1 MTSDFPG
8 QATKNEISS
17 RIKDLV
23 DQDPM
28 MVATMLA
35 LNSLEILATEFP
47 AKLDSKAIALIKNN
61 YPHATDTLM
70 AERSLDEKGQL
81 YAIGI
86 AANMARITVDYSP
99 LSNVKKETDQDFA
112 VSPQVEK
119 RIHERTVDAYTQN
132 IMSGYTPFGA
142 AASMILIATKM
153 ALSAEVSPLKLM
165 RPLLDAI
172 ELTMKDA
179 SESSFSMKEAEE
191 EAVKAVAAQ
200 LGISIAQARKY
211 LNKFKE
217 DM

>member
-8 QATKNEISS
+8 QATKNEISN

-23 DQDPM
+23 EQEPL
-28 MVATMLA
+28 MVATVLA
-35 LNSLEILATEFP
+35 LNSLEILATKFP

-61 YPHATDTLM
+61 YPEATDKLM

-99 LSNVKKETDQDFA
+99 LSNVKKETEQDF
-112 VSPQVEK
+112 SLPPQAEK
-119 RIHERTVDAYTQN
+119 QINERTVDAFTQN
-132 IMSGYTPFGA
+132 IMSGYTAFGS

-153 ALSAEVSPLKLM
+153 ALASEVSPLKLM

-172 ELTMKDA
+172 ELTIKDA
-179 SESSFSMKEAEE
+179 SESSFSMKDAEE
-191 EAVKAVAAQ
+191 EAVKAVAEQ

-211 LNKFKE
+211 LKKFKE